1 MKKNLF
7 MLLLLSSM
15 YTGYAAEPTWDMDT
29 YEGSLSYSTTLQGTY
44 TYDSLGDANI
54 KNGESFSI
62 TMKAICIEN
71 PYVHS
76 NTSQSVFASKGDF
89 EGDIYDL
96 TNAGDNQLRLFV
108 DDCGN
113 STRYND
119 SSDYFLHIYVN
130 GETYGYYRYV
140 KNWTKKLQITNFSF
154 FNANRHNEDNPYII
168 GITFTYVNAKD
179 SSDGVAYF
187 TLASTE
193 DSDIVFDVYTETD
206 IKNTFNF
213 SDLTNATVHTAVPD
227 SQQLQMTVIK
237 AMPEA
242 TTMSGSGAGAALI
255 NDAYVRLNPQL
266 INKDSALAKVLV
278 AQAMGS
284 IKPETLAAVAGAS
297 TPVLGQALSGD
308 TERQLRAIRN
318 RSVSGSTGN
327 DCVALD
333 DKRGLASPPAP
344 AHFFAWVNAEGNRAE
359 QNNDGLEA
367 GYSLNSWGATLGAG
381 MEVTGKFS
389 LGLALTAMKGEL
401 KSDGPDRLDGDMDT
415 TYLSAFAHYNSG
427 KWNHALV
434 GTMGAMDTDYD
445 RSVSH
450 AYGSYTTQGDTDGST
465 YGFMYDVSRDY
476 FLSNRSVL
484 SPVFNVSYRHAE
496 VDSYC
501 ENGSNA
507 ALTVDEQSLDTVT
520 LGLGARYAALV
531 GQQALNRACTF
542 EARALAKY
550 DFGDRQSA
558 TNVGL
563 ARFASRTRARVESG
577 ELGAFGVELGAGI
590 AVPVGYG
597 SVFADG
603 TVELRSDYTN
613 FNAAVGYKIQF

>member
-1 MKKNLF
+1 MKKTLF

-15 YTGYAAEPTWDMDT
+15 FTGFAAEPTWVMDT
-29 YEGSLSYSTTLQGTY
+29 SEGSLSYSSTQQGTY

-54 KNGESFSI
+54 KNGESFSM

-71 PYVHS
+71 PYVNS

-89 EGDIYDL
+89 EGDIYNL
-96 TNAGDNQLRLFV
+96 TDAGDNQLRLFV

-113 STRYND
+113 STRYED

-140 KNWTKKLQITNFSF
+140 KNWTKKLDITRFSF
-154 FNANRHNEDNPYII
+154 FDANRNNEDNPYII

-193 DSDIVFDVYTETD
+193 DSAIVFDEYTETD
-206 IKNTFNF
+206 IKHTFNF
-213 SDLTNATVHTAVPD
+213 SDLTNATVYTPVPD

-242 TTMSGSGAGAALI
+242 STITGSGAGATLL

-266 INKDSALAKVLV
+266 ITKDSALAKVLV
-278 AQAMGS
+278 AQAMGD

-308 TERQLRAIRN
+308 TGRQLRAILN
-318 RSVSGSTGN
+318 RSVSGSNGN

-333 DKRGLASPPAP
+333 NKSGLASTQAP
-344 AHFFAWVNAEGNRAE
+344 ARFFAWMNAEGNRAE

-367 GYSLNSWGATLGAG
+367 GYTLNSWGATLGAG
-381 MEVTGKFS
+381 MQVSSDFS

-415 TYLSAFAHYNSG
+415 TYLSAYARYNRG
-427 KWNHALV
+427 KWSHALV
-434 GTMGAMDTDYD
+434 GTMGTMDTDYD

-450 AYGSYTTQGDTDGST
+450 AYGSYTAQGDTEGSAF
-465 YGFMYDVSRDY
+465 GFMYDVSREY
-476 FLSNRSVL
+476 FLSSRSVL
-484 SPVFNVSYRHAE
+484 SPVFNVSYRHVE
-496 VDSYC
+496 VDSYG
-501 ENGSNA
+501 ENGGNA
-507 ALTVDEQSLDTVT
+507 ALKVGEQSLDTVT

-531 GQQALNRACTF
+531 GQQTLNRACSF

-558 TNVGL
+558 TDVGL
-563 ARFASRTRARVESG
+563 ASFASRTHARVESA
-577 ELGAFGVELGAGI
+577 ELGACGLELGAGFS
-590 AVPVGYG
+590 VPVGHG

-603 TVELRSDYTN
+603 GVELRSHYTN
-613 FNAAVGYKIQF
+613 FNAVVGYKIQF

>member
-1 MKKNLF
+1 MKKTLF

-15 YTGYAAEPTWDMDT
+15 FTGYAAEPTWDMDT
-29 YEGSLSYSTTLQGTY
+29 SEGSLSYSTTLQGTY

-54 KNGESFSI
+54 KNDESFSM

-71 PYVHS
+71 PYVNS

-89 EGDIYDL
+89 EGDIYNL
-96 TNAGDNQLRLFV
+96 TIAGDNQLRLFV

-119 SSDYFLHIYVN
+119 SSDYFLHVYVN

-140 KNWTKKLQITNFSF
+140 KNWTKKLNITNFSF

-179 SSDGVAYF
+179 SGDGVAYF

-193 DSDIVFDVYTETD
+193 DSAIVFDEYTETD
-206 IKNTFNF
+206 IKHTFNF
-213 SDLTNATVHTAVPD
+213 SDLTNETTYTAVPD

-242 TTMSGSGAGAALI
+242 TTMSGSGAGATLL

-266 INKDSALAKVLV
+266 ITKDSALAKVLV

-333 DKRGLASPPAP
+333 NKSGLASTPAP

-381 MEVTGKFS
+381 MQVTGNFS

-415 TYLSAFAHYNSG
+415 TYLSAFARYNSG
-427 KWNHALV
+427 KWSHALV
-434 GTMGAMDTDYD
+434 GTMGAMDADYD

-450 AYGSYTTQGDTDGST
+450 AYGSYTTQGDTEGSA
-465 YGFMYDVSRDY
+465 YGFMYEVSRDY
-476 FLSNRSVL
+476 FLSSRSVL

-496 VDSYC
+496 VDSYG
-501 ENGSNA
+501 EKGSNA
-507 ALTVDEQSLDTVT
+507 ALTVNEQSLDTVT
-520 LGLGARYAALV
+520 LGLGARYASLV
-531 GQQALNRACTF
+531 GQQTLNRACSF

-550 DFGDRQSA
+550 DLGDRQSA
-558 TNVGL
+558 TDVGL
-563 ARFASRTRARVESG
+563 ACFASRTRVRVESA
-577 ELGAFGVELGAGI
+577 ELGALGVELGAGI
-590 AVPVGYG
+590 AVPVGPG

-603 TVELRSDYTN
+603 AVELRSDYTN

>member
-1 MKKNLF
+1 MKKTLF

-15 YTGYAAEPTWDMDT
+15 FTGFAAEPTWDMVT
-29 YEGSLSYSTTLQGTY
+29 SEGSLSYSSTQQGTY

-54 KNGESFSI
+54 KNDESFSM

-71 PYVHS
+71 PYVQS

-89 EGDIYDL
+89 EGDIYNL
-96 TNAGDNQLRLFV
+96 TDAGDNQLRLFV

-113 STRYND
+113 STRYED

-140 KNWTKKLQITNFSF
+140 KNWTKKLDITRFSF
-154 FNANRHNEDNPYII
+154 FDANRYNEDNPYII

-193 DSDIVFDVYTETD
+193 DSAIVFDEYTETD
-206 IKNTFNF
+206 IKHTFNF
-213 SDLTNATVHTAVPD
+213 SDLTNATVYAPVPD

-242 TTMSGSGAGAALI
+242 STITGSGAGATLL

-266 INKDSALAKVLV
+266 ITKDSALAKVLV
-278 AQAMGS
+278 AQAMGD

-297 TPVLGQALSGD
+297 TPVLGLALSGD
-308 TERQLRAIRN
+308 TGRQLRAILN
-318 RSVSGSTGN
+318 RSVSGTNGN

-333 DKRGLASPPAP
+333 NKSGLASTQAP
-344 AHFFAWVNAEGNRAE
+344 ARFFAWMNAEGNRAE
-359 QNNDGLEA
+359 QNNDGLDA
-367 GYSLNSWGATLGAG
+367 GYTLNSWGATLGAG
-381 MEVTGKFS
+381 MQVSSDFS

-415 TYLSAFAHYNSG
+415 TYLSAFARYNRG
-427 KWNHALV
+427 KWSHALV
-434 GTMGAMDTDYD
+434 GTMGTMDADYD

-450 AYGSYTTQGDTDGST
+450 AYGSYTAQGDTEGSAF
-465 YGFMYDVSRDY
+465 GFMYDVSREY
-476 FLSNRSVL
+476 FLSSRSVL
-484 SPVFNVSYRHAE
+484 SPVFNVSYRHVE
-496 VDSYC
+496 VDSYG
-501 ENGSNA
+501 ENGGNA
-507 ALTVDEQSLDTVT
+507 ALKVGEQSLDTVT

-531 GQQALNRACTF
+531 GKQTLNRACSF

-558 TNVGL
+558 TDVGL
-563 ARFASRTRARVESG
+563 ASFASRTHARVESA
-577 ELGAFGVELGAGI
+577 ELGACGLELGAGI
-590 AVPVGYG
+590 SVPVGHG

-603 TVELRSDYTN
+603 GVELRSHYTN
-613 FNAAVGYKIQF
+613 FNAVVGYKIQF